1 MPTLRV
7 HIIYALP
14 VKGLFVSF
22 GIVATFHGDVLTF
35 YLDCVFLFSSL
46 DVWDAFPHFRITL
59 LYSVL
64 CAHSF
69 KNVFTVRGGLW
80 QYEDL

>member
-1 MPTLRV
+1 M
-7 HIIYALP
+7 HIKYAVA
-14 VKGLFVSF
+14 VKELFVSF

-35 YLDCVFLFSSL
+35 YLAYVFLFSSL

-59 LYSVL
+59 LYSLL

-69 KNVFTVRGGLW
+69 KNVFAVRGGLW
-80 QYEDL
+80 RYEDV